1 MAIKN
6 SSSSSTGFG
15 DASARAEVSD
25 HSVYRVL
32 EDGHSIYD
40 HEIWKS
46 KHTLFNIVYIY
57 IPALV
62 ELNYFY
68 YIYICNDIPC
78 CEIIISD
85 NELSKG
91 PLFSEKT
98 NKSQLVW
105 WDFRKEKHSMTV
117 RIF

>member
-57 IPALV
+57 TGPSRTQLFI
-62 ELNYFY
+62 Y
-68 YIYICNDIPC
+68 YIYAMIYHVTKLLYLIMNFLRVPY
-78 CEIIISD
+78 
-85 NELSKG
+85 
-91 PLFSEKT
+91 F
-98 NKSQLVW
+98 Q
-105 WDFRKEKHSMTV
+105 RKQIKANWFGGTSGKRNTA
-117 RIF
+117 